1 MCLQRVTTQNENIVK
16 YMSILIFEKLVD
28 LFCRTFLTFF
38 GYAYHVN
45 MLWYDMIQDL
55 RNWSIS
61 KL

>member
-28 LFCRTFLTFF
+28 LFCRTFLKFF

-45 MLWYDMIQDL
+45 ML
-55 RNWSIS
+55 
-61 KL
+61 

>member
-45 MLWYDMIQDL
+45 ML
-55 RNWSIS
+55 
-61 KL
+61 